1 VPWRRGP
8 AVGRRKQKLWWP
20 SLTRKMGAA
29 SVAYGCVI
37 FQMLRRQACMLSW
50 KRQLNPAVCPH
61 RWVGIVRR
69 FRRERIQAQGD
80 NFETAQAVP
89 FRAPPEGALGCLVV
103 KALAAWNPS
112 RRCQSGPLGL
122 LSRRVY
128 FSLQPTQV
136 TFSGQG
142 VLSPAST
149 GCCCRTG
156 TLQRH
161 RWRYVEPAKTT
172 TYWGN
177 WSQIN
182 TPINI
187 NRLGGRPS
195 RAPLSVRN

>member
-1 VPWRRGP
+1 
-8 AVGRRKQKLWWP
+8 
-20 SLTRKMGAA
+20 MGAA

-103 KALAAWNPS
+103 KALVAWNPS

-182 TPINI
+182 TPTYPKLY
-187 NRLGGRPS
+187 REYDGVQC
-195 RAPLSVRN
+195 ALSASSFI